1 MNNKAYHVKLR
12 NIENDDLSEYHVF
25 FKKQSAI
32 SKAKE
37 LTEYYLSL
45 CGVISSKY
53 LVIFGKYID
62 YLVDT
67 DSVMNYIKRNIK
79 DDYSIYCANYFD
91 ITVEEIEIQD

>member
-1 MNNKAYHVKLR
+1 MNNKAYHVKIR
-12 NIENDDLSEYHVF
+12 NVINDDLSEYHVF

-32 SKAKE
+32 DKAKE

-45 CGVISSKY
+45 CGDISSKH
-53 LVIFGKYID
+53 LVIFGDHVD

-67 DSVMNYIKRNIK
+67 DSVMDYIKRNIK
-79 DDYSIYCANYFD
+79 DDYSIYCTDYFD